1 MKEKGGEAFTRNT
14 LYHKTLQPK
23 VKGEGKK
30 RKIVGCARVR
40 IRARVAKC
48 TRRRAG
54 ALAYRYTPQV
64 PKNSRELSG
73 ESRRFFLILSPLF
86 SHREGEKCRAV
97 EAWGTKNA
105 HKSRAALVRC
115 YKMGLL
121 LSAAHVEHCAAK
133 RSSSQE
139 RKARRAK
146 KSGHIAAPIG
156 ASRPTRERR

>member
-1 MKEKGGEAFTRNT
+1 MKEKTGEAFTSNP
-14 LYHKTLQPK
+14 LYHNALQPK
-23 VKGEGKK
+23 VKSEGKK
-30 RKIVGCARVR
+30 RKNVGRARVR

-54 ALAYRYTPQV
+54 VLAYRCTPQV

-73 ESRRFFLILSPLF
+73 KSRRFFLILSPLF
-86 SHREGEKCRAV
+86 SHREGEKWRAV
-97 EAWGTKNA
+97 ETRGAKNA
-105 HKSRAALVRC
+105 RKSTAPVAHCGKTGV
-115 YKMGLL
+115 L
-121 LSAAHVEHCAAK
+121 LSAVRVEHCAAK
-133 RSSSQE
+133 RKPSQE

>member
-1 MKEKGGEAFTRNT
+1 MKEKTGEAFTSNP
-14 LYHKTLQPK
+14 LFHNALQPK

-30 RKIVGCARVR
+30 RKIVGCARVC
-40 IRARVAKC
+40 IRARLAKC

-54 ALAYRYTPQV
+54 TLAYRYTPQV

-73 ESRRFFLILSPLF
+73 ESRRFFLIFPHDF
-86 SHREGEKCRAV
+86 HTAKGEKCRAV
-97 EAWGTKNA
+97 EARGRKNA
-105 HKSRAALVRC
+105 RKSRAALARC